1 MLAYVVRR
9 LLQSL
14 LVEWEGASTAPSH
27 IPMTGLRRRR
37 RRSKRGEAVA
47 PAGT

>member
-1 MLAYVVRR
+1 MLAYIVRR
-9 LLQSL
+9 LLQRL
-14 LVEWEGASTAPSH
+14 LVEWEGAVEAPSH